1 MANKTP
7 QNDEFYIGYLP
18 EAPGS
23 FAKTVRRFIVFVF
36 VLAGVVAFVLVN
48 NQKGFRNSTFELGQ
62 LTEVQGILSSDP
74 VPMLKVPAGTGV
86 DGQPNY
92 KSFMLI
98 GFGKFGAEAT
108 LTAMEAST
116 GETLEGKLLTLEGTL
131 IYYNGKTLLELTN
144 SEAALKKV
152 DDAPQLISQQKN
164 LGTQSFRG
172 EIADPKCFF
181 GVMKPGEGKPHRS
194 CAIRCISGGIP
205 PVFKTSTADGLEQY
219 FILTGLNGEKINQ
232 AVLNQVGKAVEVSG
246 KVEQIDDWL
255 VLRIDPE
262 KNIQATH
269 PELLGSIQMCD
280 PAQLALDQD

>member
-1 MANKTP
+1 MAKEAP
-7 QNDEFYIGYLP
+7 YNDEFYIGYLP

-23 FAKTVRRFIVFVF
+23 YAKAVRKFIVFVF
-36 VLAGVVAFVLVN
+36 VLTGVVAFVLVN

-62 LTEVQGILSSDP
+62 QTEVKGILSFDP
-74 VPMLKVPAGTGV
+74 IPMLKVPVGMGV
-86 DGQPNY
+86 DGQQ
-92 KSFMLI
+92 KFKRLMLI

-108 LTAMEAST
+108 LATMAESS
-116 GETLEGKLLTLEGTL
+116 GQELEGKLLTLEGTL

-152 DDAPQLISQQKN
+152 ETALPLVSQRKD
-164 LGTQSFRG
+164 LGNQSFIG

-205 PVFKTSTADGLEQY
+205 PVFKTSTADGIEQY
-219 FILTGLNGEKINQ
+219 FILTGIKGEKINQ
-232 AVLNQVGKAVEVSG
+232 EILNQVGKAVVLSG
-246 KVEQIDDWL
+246 KVEQVDDWL
-255 VLRIDPE
+255 VLSLDPAT
-262 KNIQATH
+262 NIQTTH
-269 PELLGSIQMCD
+269 PELLGGIQMCD